1 MYLKNFLKVLD
12 LFGHPIQL
20 TFNQKEAQKSIF
32 GGVNTLILLSL
43 FIAITFQGFINII
56 IRANITSYTTD
67 IYSTQPPYIDLSP
80 NVMNF
85 AVSFTP
91 STMNSWDQMKYFKL
105 EVFQG
110 VYTRDLNGVTT
121 KIKRT
126 VNMVPCKLNSF
137 SSSAQTVLLGL
148 TSNVSG
154 FLCPKIDD
162 VFAIEGKFSSTNF
175 TFLNF
180 KLSKCKNSTNVTC
193 ASKEAIDKAFTS
205 AGGKVYLNFYIM
217 NNIINIYDFDN
228 TVNPFMDDRIYLL
241 INRDSYKEKN
251 FYFTQQK
258 IFTDS
263 SIITTSYTEDIDT
276 YIFDNNFD
284 ESELTFNEA
293 DGTYASIY
301 FRSNFLAKYHYRT
314 FEKLGK
320 FISYIGG
327 FWSVLFL
334 FFSIIGKRYNK
345 HLFLVKIANKLY
357 DFENPNPES
366 KEPKIRPND
375 PSQKKEFKK
384 IKLVDNNEKKSNP
397 GETSSENSR
406 INQNIR
412 LYLKKK
418 NEYKLM
424 KGLKYFFECFFK
436 SSEKEK
442 FKSQKKL
449 EKRAF
454 IEIYKDVDIIHL
466 LKKLKQIDKLKSL
479 LLNETQICLFDF
491 DHKTKINL
499 SRQMRN
505 SSLRFLEKM
514 ESRRMNVRRDTYE
527 VGFKDVQSYYESY
540 QLLKKDSNEKNATF
554 NSKIIN
560 LIDIDLLS
568 IFQNIADTSTLVE
581 NFNFFH
587 QRESLLISNSNTEKS
602 ENRVKMKR
610 PNSAKKSV
618 KT

>member
-1 MYLKNFLKVLD
+1 MYLKSFLKAVD

-20 TFNQKEAQKSIF
+20 TFNQQEAQRSIF
-32 GGVNTLILLSL
+32 GGINTLILLSL
-43 FIAITFQGFINII
+43 FIGIAFQGFLNIMM
-56 IRANITSYTTD
+56 RANITSYTTD
-67 IYSTQPPYIDLSP
+67 IYSNQPPYIDISP
-80 NVMNF
+80 DAMNF

-91 STMNSWDQMKYFKL
+91 TSLNVWDQMKYFKL

-121 KIKRT
+121 KIKRA
-126 VNMVPCKLNSF
+126 VKMVPCQLNTF
-137 SSSAQTVLLGL
+137 TSSAQTVLLGL

-154 FLCPKIDD
+154 FLCPKSDD
-162 VFAIEGKFSSTNF
+162 VFAVSGKFSSTNF

-205 AGGKVYLNFYIM
+205 AGGKVYLNFYLM

-263 SIITTSYTEDIDT
+263 SIITTSYKEDIDT
-276 YIFDNNFD
+276 FIFDNNFD

-293 DGTYASIY
+293 DGTYASVY

-320 FISYIGG
+320 FVSYIGG

-345 HLFLVKIANKLY
+345 HLFLVKIANQLY

-384 IKLVDNNEKKSNP
+384 IKLVDKNEKESNR
-397 GETSSENSR
+397 GETTENSR

-442 FKSQKKL
+442 YKSQKKL
-449 EKRAF
+449 QNRAF

-466 LKKLKQIDKLKSL
+466 LKKMKQIDKLKSL

-514 ESRRMNVRRDTYE
+514 ESRRMNVKQDTYE
-527 VGFKDVQSYYESY
+527 IGFKDVKNYYESY
-540 QLLKKDSNEKNATF
+540 QLLKKDANEKNATF
-554 NSKIIN
+554 NSRIIN
-560 LIDIDLLS
+560 LIDIDLLK
-568 IFQNIADTSTLVE
+568 IFQNISDTSNLVE
-581 NFNFFH
+581 NFNFFNP
-587 QRESLLISNSNTEKS
+587 RESLLISNTEKS

-618 KT
+618 K